1 MSGIAH
7 VDGGRGGLLDW
18 LLVRDRI
25 DRSWVDGL
33 AKADL
38 DWRLIAV
45 QTRGAVLS
53 AQAAASV
60 APLGI
65 GAAALAATVKYAV
78 PPWVSIPTVVCLV
91 IAGVHL
97 ALAISRSRARLL
109 TLERPFG
116 RSELLKD
123 DAATCYEKALL
134 LHRAIFWL
142 LLGAVGILAS
152 AVVAIE

>member
-7 VDGGRGGLLDW
+7 ADGGRGGLLDW

-91 IAGVHL
+91 IAGAYL

-134 LHRAIFWL
+134 LHRAILWL
-142 LLGAVGILAS
+142 LLGAVGVLAS
-152 AVVAIE
+152 AVIAIE